1 MKRVLIVEDE
11 EDIRDFIV
19 INLKRAGFE
28 VLEAESGEEALAII
42 QNEKNLDIMLLDIML
57 PGIDGYKV
65 LKKTRENNSS
75 IGIIMLTA
83 KSQEIDKVTGL
94 SYGADDYIVKPFSP
108 MELIARIDAIL
119 RRINNEN
126 NIENKKILTSGI
138 FKLDLETRRFFKEDK
153 EIELTQTEFLLI
165 ELFLKNEGKV
175 LSRNEIIDSVWGSDY
190 FGDIK
195 VVDVNM
201 RRVRQKVENDSSSSE
216 YINTVRGFGYKW
228 GKDK

>member
-28 VLEAESGEEALAII
+28 VVEAESGEEALAII

-65 LKKTRENNSS
+65 LKKTRENNSLM
-75 IGIIMLTA
+75 GIIMLTA

-94 SYGADDYIVKPFSP
+94 TYGADDYIVKPFSP

-138 FKLDLETRRFFKEDK
+138 FKLDLEAKMFFKEDK

-175 LSRNEIIDSVWGSDY
+175 LSRNEILDSVWGSDH

-195 VVDVNM
+195 IVDVNM
-201 RRVRQKVENDSSSSE
+201 RRVRQKVENDSSSPK

>member
-28 VLEAESGEEALAII
+28 VVEAESGEEALAII
-42 QNEKNLDIMLLDIML
+42 HSEKNLDIMLLDIML

-65 LKKTRENNSS
+65 LKKTRENNFS

-175 LSRNEIIDSVWGSDY
+175 LSRNEILDSVWGSDY
-190 FGDIK
+190 FGNIK

-201 RRVRQKVENDSSSSE
+201 RRVRQKVENDSSSPE

>member
-28 VLEAESGEEALAII
+28 AVEAESGEEALAII
-42 QNEKNLDIMLLDIML
+42 QNEKNLDIML

-138 FKLDLETRRFFKEDK
+138 FKLDLEARRFFKEDK

-175 LSRNEIIDSVWGSDY
+175 LSRNEILDSVWGSDY

-201 RRVRQKVENDSSSSE
+201 RRVRQKVENDSSSPE

>member
-1 MKRVLIVEDE
+1 
-11 EDIRDFIV
+11 
-19 INLKRAGFE
+19 
-28 VLEAESGEEALAII
+28 
-42 QNEKNLDIMLLDIML
+42 ML

-119 RRINNEN
+119 RRIHNEN

-138 FKLDLETRRFFKEDK
+138 FKLDLEARRFFKEDK
-153 EIELTQTEFLLI
+153 EIELTQTEILLI

-175 LSRNEIIDSVWGSDY
+175 LSRNEILDSVWGSDY

-201 RRVRQKVENDSSSSE
+201 RRVRKKVENDSSSPE

>member
-28 VLEAESGEEALAII
+28 VVEVESGEEALAII

-65 LKKTRENNSS
+65 LKKTRENNCSM
-75 IGIIMLTA
+75 GIIMLTA

-119 RRINNEN
+119 RRMNKEN

-138 FKLDLETRRFFKEDK
+138 FKLDLEARRFFKGDK

-175 LSRNEIIDSVWGSDY
+175 LSRNEILDSVWGSDY

-201 RRVRQKVENDSSSSE
+201 RRVRQKVENDSSSPE